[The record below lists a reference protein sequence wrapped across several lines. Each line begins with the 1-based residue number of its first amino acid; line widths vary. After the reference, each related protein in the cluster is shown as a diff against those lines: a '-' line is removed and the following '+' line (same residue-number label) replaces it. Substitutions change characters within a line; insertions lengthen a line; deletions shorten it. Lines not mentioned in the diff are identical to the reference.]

1 MTSKN
6 FNMSFDPQMKQ
17 QFADIV
23 GDYGLTVPQTFKLLA
38 NQVIKTGVLPLTFD
52 WNKKQPN
59 FETQKAM
66 LQALEERKTAEYY
79 ENPEELMKAIQ
90 EFSE

>member
-6 FNMSFDPQMKQ
+6 FNMSFDPQVRQ
-17 QFADIV
+17 QFAEIV
-23 GDYGLTVPQTFKLLA
+23 GDYGLTVPQAFKLLA

-52 WNKKQPN
+52 WNSKQPN
-59 FETQKAM
+59 LETQKAM

-79 ENPEELMKAIQ
+79 ESPEALFKAVQ